1 MSLKAKIIAGYAA
14 VLFIFVLV
22 SGVVIHDLR
31 NVLRENQN
39 LIDRI
44 IPNGDLAAEAKFSL
58 AMEILKVA
66 DFGLGGRPETWAE
79 AMAMG
84 ETNQA
89 ALSKL
94 NGLVADMGGEWPELS
109 RLVELSGRLYQA
121 YGEEIRDQPKVMAAV
136 RDGLAGFVTG
146 YQNFDGALNVFARGV
161 FSRTGPDMAKA
172 ELALRLAS
180 EGALFYG
187 GTLMAIGGKDL
198 AKFDEAV
205 KRGEAMVGL
214 AAGGG
219 AGMATVARTLEG
231 CLAGLGALR
240 PTLESVA
247 RDRADQERARAEALE
262 GIGRLSAELQGI
274 SRAYADDTVS
284 LARQAWL
291 ILVFGLS
298 VAFIFS
304 VALSWLLSGALSR
317 RLMDINENLC
327 GGSDKVGRASMELSQ
342 ASQTVADGTSQN
354 AASLH
359 DTGSAI
365 AELSSMATR
374 NSETATQALALIDSA
389 SESVIHS
396 REAMDKVIVAM
407 GQIADSGNEIGKI
420 IKTIDEI
427 AFQTNLLALNAAV
440 EAARAGEAGAGFA
453 VVADEVRNLAIRS
466 AEAAKNTADLIDKT
480 IQNIGAGTGMVKRTF
495 DTFCV
500 LVGDVARVSEIVS
513 GVTAASSDQA
523 QGITQLTM
531 AIAEMDRVNQTN
543 ASVSRETAS
552 VALSLTREAQSLD
565 GYSRLLMELVNG
577 KKNGAANNGAGNTG
591 AVKPQASGIGE

>member
-1 MSLKAKIIAGYAA
+1 
-14 VLFIFVLV
+14 
-22 SGVVIHDLR
+22 
-31 NVLRENQN
+31 
-39 LIDRI
+39 
-44 IPNGDLAAEAKFSL
+44 
-58 AMEILKVA
+58 
-66 DFGLGGRPETWAE
+66 
-79 AMAMG
+79 
-84 ETNQA
+84 
-89 ALSKL
+89 
-94 NGLVADMGGEWPELS
+94 
-109 RLVELSGRLYQA
+109 
-121 YGEEIRDQPKVMAAV
+121 
-136 RDGLAGFVTG
+136 
-146 YQNFDGALNVFARGV
+146 
-161 FSRTGPDMAKA
+161 
-172 ELALRLAS
+172 
-180 EGALFYG
+180 
-187 GTLMAIGGKDL
+187 
-198 AKFDEAV
+198 
-205 KRGEAMVGL
+205 
-214 AAGGG
+214 
-219 AGMATVARTLEG
+219 
-231 CLAGLGALR
+231 
-240 PTLESVA
+240 
-247 RDRADQERARAEALE
+247 
-262 GIGRLSAELQGI
+262 
-274 SRAYADDTVS
+274 
-284 LARQAWL
+284 
-291 ILVFGLS
+291 
-298 VAFIFS
+298 
-304 VALSWLLSGALSR
+304 
-317 RLMDINENLC
+317 
-327 GGSDKVGRASMELSQ
+327 
-342 ASQTVADGTSQN
+342 
-354 AASLH
+354 
-359 DTGSAI
+359 
-365 AELSSMATR
+365 MATR